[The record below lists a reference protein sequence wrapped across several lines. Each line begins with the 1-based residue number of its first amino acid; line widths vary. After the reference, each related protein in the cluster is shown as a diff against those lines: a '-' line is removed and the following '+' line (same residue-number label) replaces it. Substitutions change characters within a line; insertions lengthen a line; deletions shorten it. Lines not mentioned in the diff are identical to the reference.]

1 MINKDFFQALDDLEA
16 EKKINKETFI
26 STLET
31 ALAAAYKKMY
41 GEAKSAY
48 VKLNPEKATIKIY
61 SYKTVVDEVQDPDKE
76 IALSEAKLIKKSF
89 KVGDEVMTE
98 ESTKDFGRIAAQTA
112 KQVVMQKINEM
123 ERENTL
129 SEISEKED
137 ELLTTIVK
145 RLDNGTVYV
154 QIANSHIEGV
164 MLATDQIPGEK
175 FNVGDRVKVY
185 VKKIKESFKGTQIQV
200 TRSNVGFIRK
210 LFELEIPEIASGVVK
225 IKNISRDAGN
235 RTKVAVYTEEANID
249 PIGTCVGF
257 HGQRI
262 DTITSEINGEK
273 IDLIEY
279 SDDPLEYIAKSL
291 SPAKVLSVETNESLH
306 SSRVI
311 VPDDKLSLAI
321 GKNGQNVRLAARLT
335 GWKIEVKPASSV
347 EIQEA
352 QTTDYELS
360 ELNEDD
366 AFNGLSDLEEI
377 EELEEISSLED
388 IEDLED

>member
-31 ALAAAYKKMY
+31 ALTSAYKKMY
-41 GEAKSAY
+41 GEAKSAL

-76 IALSEAKLIKKSF
+76 IALSEAKLIKKSH
-89 KVGDEVMTE
+89 KIGDVIMTE

-112 KQVVMQKINEM
+112 KQVVMQKLKEM
-123 ERENTL
+123 ERDMAL
-129 SEISEKED
+129 SELSEKED
-137 ELLTTIVK
+137 ELLTTVVK

-154 QIANSHIEGV
+154 QISNSHTEGV

-185 VKKIKESFKGTQIQV
+185 VKKIKDSFKGTQIQV

-210 LFELEIPEIASGVVK
+210 LFELEIPEIANGDVK
-225 IKNISRDAGN
+225 IKNISRDPGN
-235 RTKVAVYTEEANID
+235 RTKVAVYTEKPNID
-249 PIGTCVGF
+249 PIGTCVGL

-262 DTITSEINGEK
+262 DTITAEINGEK

-291 SPAKVLSVETNESLH
+291 SPAKVISVETNESLH

-335 GWKIEVKPASSV
+335 GWKIEVKPESSLEV
-347 EIQEA
+347 KE
-352 QTTDYELS
+352 TKPMDYELT
-360 ELNEDD
+360 ELNDDD
-366 AFNGLSDLEEI
+366 AFDGLTDLEELEVI
-377 EELEEISSLED
+377 SPIDDEEV
-388 IEDLED
+388 